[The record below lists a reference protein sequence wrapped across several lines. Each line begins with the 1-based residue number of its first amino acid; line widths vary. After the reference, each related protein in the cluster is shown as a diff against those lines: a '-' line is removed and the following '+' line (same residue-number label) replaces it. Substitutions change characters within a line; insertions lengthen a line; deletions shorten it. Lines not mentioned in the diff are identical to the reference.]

1 MFKEISKINS
11 YGEQGKA
18 LIKVEEI
25 VGIKENHV
33 EPTILYDSN
42 GNVVSTTPNPKD
54 FTLKLNSG
62 ISYHINESQYNEL
75 VQLLTQAQ

>member
-18 LIKVEEI
+18 LIKVEDI

-33 EPTILYDSN
+33 EPTILYDGN

-54 FTLKLNSG
+54 FTLKLNNG
-62 ISYHINESQYNEL
+62 MSYHINESQYNEL